1 MEVIVIRKNSQ
12 PVRLGI
18 LLLLFFSG
26 LLPAADVFELTRAA
40 VAPKIDGVLDDAV
53 WQAVKPWSD
62 FKTIKPDYGRPVS
75 EKTDVYVAYDREH
88 IYVAFNC
95 LDSDPA
101 GIKTSMARRD
111 SIDSDDW
118 VAVVLDT
125 FDDQQS
131 GYLFVLNPSGIQ
143 GDGILNQ
150 DGNGNFDY
158 DMVWQ
163 SAGKVSGQGFT
174 AEMAI
179 PFKSLRYP
187 FKKVLT
193 MGFGAARVIVRK
205 SEQAH
210 FPEFNPDHGSML
222 AQFQRITMSD
232 VKYERNY
239 ELLPAVTFGQNNLQR
254 DGFWQRDS
262 RQFDFSLTGK
272 LGITS
277 DLTLDAA
284 YNPDFSQ
291 VEADAGQIDVNLR
304 SSLYYSEKRPF
315 FLEGKENFDMAAPM
329 EQDPLY
335 AVVHTRTI
343 VDPLLGFKLTGKVGR
358 RDMISSIF
366 ALDEFPGQVA
376 KEEGDEE
383 LAGRNAAFAIFRYK
397 RALRK
402 DSFLGGFYTGREF
415 AGGFNR
421 LLGADGRFRLTH
433 SSILEFHAFG
443 TLSRDGSGDDALGGS
458 ALGVRYNYNT
468 RKWYIETGFNDISR
482 NFRTD
487 IGYVS
492 RVGLTTLP
500 ALIIHY
506 IYPRS
511 KFFQKIEPFYW
522 GYLAR
527 DRFSGLY
534 ETANVFVVRVS
545 MPRQSQ
551 IRFDAIIGNE
561 IFADQRFTINAWRVQ
576 GYTQILNQLY
586 FEASV
591 RRGDLIYYDP
601 ADPYQGRGTI
611 VSLGLMFQPFE
622 KFNNYL
628 SVSFADF
635 YRKADVEKI
644 YDYTIVRN
652 RLTFQFNKYLFL
664 RGIGEYNTYYKK
676 MNVDLLASFTYI
688 PGTVIY
694 IGYGSIYEKT
704 QWRNE
709 ERDYFPANDFLK
721 TRGSFFF
728 KASYLWRF

>member
-1 MEVIVIRKNSQ
+1 MNSALILASVIWLSLGVSR
-12 PVRLGI
+12 PV
-18 LLLLFFSG
+18 S
-26 LLPAADVFELTRAA
+26 ASEAVALTRAET
-40 VAPKIDGVLDDAV
+40 APKIDGVLDDAV
-53 WQAVKPWSD
+53 WQSVKPWD
-62 FKTIKPDYGRPVS
+62 EFKTIKPGYGKPVS
-75 EKTDVYVAYDREH
+75 EKTEVYVAYDREH

-95 LDSDPA
+95 LDSDPT
-101 GIKTSMARRD
+101 GIKTSVCRRD
-111 SIDSDDW
+111 GIDSDDW
-118 VAVVLDT
+118 MAVVLDT

-158 DMVWQ
+158 DMVWE
-163 SAGKVSGQGFT
+163 SAGRVNGQGFT

-187 FKKVLT
+187 FRKVLT

-210 FPEFNPDHGSML
+210 FPEFNPEHGSML

-239 ELLPAVTFGQNNLQR
+239 ELLPAVTFSQNHSQR
-254 DGFWQRDS
+254 EGSWQRDS
-262 RQFDFSLTGK
+262 RQFEFSLTGK

-304 SSLYYSEKRPF
+304 SSLYYPEKRPF

-335 AVVHTRTI
+335 SVVYTRAI
-343 VDPLLGFKLTGKVGR
+343 ADPLLGFKLTGKVGR
-358 RDMISSIF
+358 RDMVSSIF
-366 ALDEFPGQVA
+366 ALDEFPGQA
-376 KEEGDEE
+376 AEEDGDTER
-383 LAGRNAAFAIFRYK
+383 AGRNAAFTILRYK
-397 RALRK
+397 RALNR

-415 AGGFNR
+415 AGSSNH
-421 LLGADGRFRLTH
+421 LLGADGRFRLTPA
-433 SSILEFHAFG
+433 SILEFHAFG
-443 TLSRDGSGDDALGGS
+443 TLSREGSGMDALGGS
-458 ALGVRYNYNT
+458 AVGVRYNYNT
-468 RKWYIETGFNDISR
+468 RKWYMEFGFNDISR

-487 IGYVS
+487 VGYVS

-500 ALIIHY
+500 WLVIRN

-527 DRFSGLY
+527 DRFSGLV
-534 ETANVFVVRVS
+534 ETGNVFVLRFS

-551 IRFDAIIGNE
+551 LRFDAILGNE
-561 IFADQRFTINAWRVQ
+561 VFADQRFTINAWRIQ
-576 GYTQILNQLY
+576 GYTQILKQLY
-586 FEASV
+586 LEASL
-591 RRGDLIYYDP
+591 RRGDRIYYD
-601 ADPYQGRGTI
+601 ADDPFQGKGT
-611 VSLGLMFQPFE
+611 SFSFYLTFQPTA
-622 KFNNYL
+622 KL
-628 SVSFADF
+628 SDSFSVQFSDF
-635 YRKADVEKI
+635 FRKAGGEKI
-644 YDYTIVRN
+644 YDYTILRD

-664 RGIGEYNTYYKK
+664 RAIVEYNTYYKK
-676 MNVDLLASFTYI
+676 MNADLLASFTYI

-694 IGYGSIYEKT
+694 VGYGSAYEKL
-704 QWRNE
+704 QWRQD
-709 ERDYFPANDFLK
+709 ERDYLPADDFLRTK
-721 TRGSFFF
+721 GSFFF

>member
-1 MEVIVIRKNSQ
+1 MRKNRQ
-12 PVRLGI
+12 PVWLGV
-18 LLLLFFSG
+18 LLLLLFSG
-26 LLPAADVFELTRAA
+26 LLPAAEAVELTRAENP
-40 VAPKIDGVLDDAV
+40 PKIDGVLDDAV
-53 WQAVKPWSD
+53 WQGVKPWSN
-62 FKTIKPDYGRPVS
+62 FITIKPDYGKAVS

-95 LDSDPA
+95 LDSLPS

-131 GYLFVLNPSGIQ
+131 AFLFVLNPSGIQ

-158 DMVWQ
+158 DMIWK
-163 SAGKVSGQGFT
+163 SAGKVNGKGFT

-210 FPEFNPDHGSML
+210 FPEFNPEHGSML

-232 VKYERNY
+232 IKYERNY
-239 ELLPAVTFGQNNLQR
+239 ELLPAVTFSQNNLQR
-254 DGFWQRDS
+254 DGSWQRDS
-262 RQFDFSLTGK
+262 RQFEFSLTGK

-291 VEADAGQIDVNLR
+291 VETDAGQIDVNLR

-335 AVVHTRTI
+335 TVVHTRTI
-343 VDPLLGFKLTGKVGR
+343 VDPILGFKLTGKIGR
-358 RDMISSIF
+358 RNMFSSIF
-366 ALDEFPGQVA
+366 ALDEFQGQMG
-376 KEEGDEE
+376 EEDGNEE
-383 LAGRNAAFAIFRYK
+383 LAGRNAAFTIFRYK
-397 RALRK
+397 RSLQK

-415 AGGFNR
+415 AGGYNR
-421 LLGADGRFRLTH
+421 ILGADGRFRLTP

-443 TLSRDGSGDDALGGS
+443 SLSREGSGTDSLGGS

-468 RKWYIETGFNDISR
+468 RKWYIETGFNDISKD
-482 NFRTD
+482 FRTD
-487 IGYVS
+487 VGYVN

-500 ALIIHY
+500 LTVIRF

-511 KFFQKIEPFYW
+511 KLFQKIEPFYW

-534 ETANVFVVRVS
+534 ETRNLFVVRFS

-551 IRFDAIIGNE
+551 IRFDAIVGNE
-561 IFADQRFTINAWRVQ
+561 VFADQRFTINAWRIQ

-601 ADPYQGRGTI
+601 DDPFQGKGTI
-611 VSLGLMFQPFE
+611 ASFGLMFQPVE
-622 KFNNYL
+622 KLNNYF
-628 SVSFADF
+628 SVSFTDF
-635 YRKADVEKI
+635 FRKADAQKI

-664 RGIGEYNTYYKK
+664 RAIAEYNAYYKK
-676 MNVDLLASFTYI
+676 LNVDLLASFTYI
-688 PGTVIY
+688 PGTVVY
-694 IGYGSIYEKT
+694 VGYGSAYEKLKW
-704 QWRNE
+704 QQD
-709 ERDYFPANDFLK
+709 ERDYFPAADYLQ
-721 TRGSFFF
+721 TRKSFFF

>member
-1 MEVIVIRKNSQ
+1 MKTRKIWVLN
-12 PVRLGI
+12 GI
-18 LLLLFFSG
+18 LLLSLFSVRLF
-26 LLPAADVFELTRAA
+26 PAAEAVALTRAE

-53 WQAVKPWSD
+53 WQAARPWSD
-62 FKTIKPDYGRPVS
+62 FRTAKPDYGKPVS
-75 EKTDVYVAYDREH
+75 EKTEVYVAYDREH
-88 IYVAFNC
+88 VYVAFRC
-95 LDSDPA
+95 LDSEPDK
-101 GIKTSMARRD
+101 IKTSVCRRD
-111 SIDSDDW
+111 SCDSDDW
-118 VAVVLDT
+118 VAFILDT

-131 GYLFVLNPSGIQ
+131 GFMFVVNPNGIQ
-143 GDGILNQ
+143 MDGMLNQ
-150 DGNGNFDY
+150 DGNANGDY
-158 DMVWQ
+158 DMIWS
-163 SAGKVSGQGFT
+163 SAARMNGDGYT
-174 AEMAI
+174 IEMAI

-210 FPEFNPDHGSML
+210 FPEIRPDRGSML
-222 AQFQRITMSD
+222 AQFQRITLAD

-239 ELLPAVTFGQNNLQR
+239 ELLPAVTFSQDNLQR
-254 DGFWQRDS
+254 EGAWQRDS
-262 RQFDFSLTGK
+262 RKLDFSLTGK

-335 AVVHTRTI
+335 TVVHTRTI

-358 RDMISSIF
+358 RDMVSAIF

-376 KEEGDEE
+376 SEEGDTE

-397 RALRK
+397 RSLRK

-415 AGGFNR
+415 AGSYNR
-421 LLGADGRFRLTH
+421 LLGADGRFRLTP

-443 TLSRDGSGDDALGGS
+443 SLSRDGSDSESVGGS
-458 ALGVRYNYNT
+458 AVGVRYNYET
-468 RKWYIETGFNDISR
+468 RNWYIETGFNDISR
-482 NFRTD
+482 DFRTD
-487 IGYVS
+487 VGYVS

-500 ALIIHY
+500 WLVMRHV
-506 IYPRS
+506 YPRS

-522 GYLAR
+522 GYVAR

-534 ETANVFVVRVS
+534 ETGNVFVVRFA

-551 IRFDAIIGNE
+551 LRFDAIVGNE
-561 IFADQRFTINAWRVQ
+561 VFAERRFTVNAWRIQ
-576 GYTQILNQLY
+576 GFTQIFNQLY
-586 FEASV
+586 LEASL
-591 RRGDLIYYDP
+591 RRGDLIYYD
-601 ADPYQGRGTI
+601 ADAPFQGKGTLASFAL
-611 VSLGLMFQPFE
+611 VFQPDE
-622 KFNNYL
+622 KWNNTL
-628 SVSFADF
+628 SVQFTDF
-635 YRKADVEKI
+635 FRKANEEKI
-644 YDYTIVRN
+644 YDYSIVRD

-664 RGIGEYNTYYKK
+664 RAIAEYNAYYKK
-676 MNVDLLASFTYI
+676 LNVDLLASFTYI

-694 IGYGSIYEKT
+694 VGYGSAYEKLK
-704 QWRNE
+704 WRQD
-709 ERDYFPANDFLK
+709 ERDYFPSADFLR

>member
-1 MEVIVIRKNSQ
+1 MKRKYEVILASVI
-12 PVRLGI
+12 I
-18 LLLLFFSG
+18 LAALC
-26 LLPAADVFELTRAA
+26 LPAADAVELTRAET
-40 VAPKIDGVLDDAV
+40 APKIDGILDDAI
-53 WQAVKPWSD
+53 WQAVKPWGD
-62 FKTIKPDYGRPVS
+62 FKTIKPNYGKPVS

-88 IYVAFNC
+88 LYVAFNC

-101 GIKTSMARRD
+101 GIKTSMCRRD
-111 SIDSDDW
+111 GCDSDDW
-118 VAVVLDT
+118 MAVVLDT

-158 DMVWQ
+158 DMIWQ
-163 SAGKVSGQGFT
+163 SAGKVNDKGFT

-210 FPEFNPDHGSML
+210 FPEFNPDKGSML
-222 AQFQRITMSD
+222 AQFQRVTLAD

-239 ELLPAVTFGQNNLQR
+239 ELLPAVTFSQNNLQR
-254 DGFWQRDS
+254 DGSWLRDS

-315 FLEGKENFDMAAPM
+315 FLEGKESFDMAAPM

-335 AVVHTRTI
+335 SVVYTRTI

-358 RDMISSIF
+358 RDMVSSIF

-376 KEEGDEE
+376 EEEGDEE
-383 LAGRNAAFAIFRYK
+383 RAGRNAAFTILRYK
-397 RALRK
+397 RALNK

-415 AGGFNR
+415 VGSFNR
-421 LLGADGRFRLTH
+421 LLGADGRLRLTPA
-433 SSILEFHAFG
+433 SILEFHAFG
-443 TLSRDGSGDDALGGS
+443 SLSRDGSGSESLGGS
-458 ALGVRYNYNT
+458 AVGVRYNYNT
-468 RKWYIETGFNDISR
+468 RKWYMEFGFNDISKD
-482 NFRTD
+482 FRTD
-487 IGYVS
+487 VGYVS

-500 ALIIHY
+500 WLVIHS

-511 KFFQKIEPFYW
+511 QFLQKIQPFYW

-534 ETANVFVVRVS
+534 ETCNVFVLRFS

-551 IRFDAIIGNE
+551 LRFDAILGNE
-561 IFADQRFTINAWRVQ
+561 VFADQRFTTNAWRIQ
-576 GYTQILNQLY
+576 GFTQLLNQLY
-586 FEASV
+586 LEASL
-591 RRGDLIYYDP
+591 RHGDKIYYDP
-601 ADPYQGRGTI
+601 DSPFQGKGT
-611 VSLGLMFQPFE
+611 SFSFYLTFQPTE
-622 KFNNYL
+622 KL
-628 SVSFADF
+628 SDSVSVQFTDF
-635 YRKADVEKI
+635 FRKANGEKI
-644 YDYTIVRN
+644 YDYTILRD

-664 RGIGEYNTYYKK
+664 RAIAEYNTYYKK
-676 MNVDLLASFTYI
+676 LNVDLLASFTYI

-694 IGYGSIYEKT
+694 VGYGSAYEKLT
-704 QWRNE
+704 WQPD
-709 ERDYFPANDFLK
+709 ERDYVPADDFLR

>member
-1 MEVIVIRKNSQ
+1 VKKRTALVLVGAMC
-12 PVRLGI
+12 
-18 LLLLFFSG
+18 LF
-26 LLPAADVFELTRAA
+26 LLPPSTVSAAEAVELTRAET
-40 VAPKIDGVLDDAV
+40 APKIDGVLDDPV
-53 WQAVKPWSD
+53 WQLAPKWSD
-62 FKTIKPDYGRPVS
+62 FKTIKPDYGKAVS

-88 IYVAFNC
+88 LYVAFNC
-95 LDSDPA
+95 LDGNPA
-101 GIKTSMARRD
+101 GIKTSTARRD

-158 DMVWQ
+158 DMVWE
-163 SAGKVSGQGFT
+163 SAGKVNGKGFT
-174 AEMAI
+174 TEMAI

-187 FKKVLT
+187 FRKVLT

-210 FPEFNPDHGSML
+210 FPEFNPDRGSML
-222 AQFQRITMSD
+222 AQFQRITLSD
-232 VKYERNY
+232 IKYQRNY
-239 ELLPAVTFGQNNLQR
+239 ELLPAVTFSQNHAHS
-254 DGFWQRDS
+254 GGSWQRDS

-277 DLTLDAA
+277 DLTLDAS

-291 VEADAGQIDVNLR
+291 VESDAGQIDFNLR

-315 FLEGKENFDMAAPM
+315 FLEGKENFAMAAPM

-343 VDPLLGFKLTGKVGR
+343 VDPVLGFKLTGKVGR
-358 RDMISSIF
+358 RDMLSSIF

-376 KEEGDEE
+376 SEEGDEE
-383 LAGRNAAFAIFRYK
+383 RTGRNAVFTVFRYK
-397 RALRK
+397 RSLRG

-415 AGGFNR
+415 AGSFNR
-421 LLGADGRFRLTH
+421 LLGADGRFRLTPA
-433 SSILEFHAFG
+433 STLEFHAFG
-443 TLSRDGSGDDALGGS
+443 SLSRSGSGADSLGGS
-458 ALGVRYNYNT
+458 AVGLRYNYST
-468 RKWYIETGFNDISR
+468 RKWYMEFGFNDISR

-500 ALIIHY
+500 WLVIRSL
-506 IYPRS
+506 YPRS
-511 KFFQKIEPFYW
+511 KFFQRIEPFYW

-527 DRFSGLY
+527 DRFSGLN
-534 ETANVFVVRVS
+534 ETANVFVLRFF

-551 IRFDAIIGNE
+551 LRFDAIVGSE
-561 IFADQRFTINAWRVQ
+561 VFADQRFSITAWRVL
-576 GYTQILNQLY
+576 GYTQILKQLY
-586 FEASV
+586 LEASV
-591 RRGDLIYYDP
+591 RRGGMIFYDP
-601 ADPYQGRGTI
+601 DAPFQGRGTR
-611 VSLGLMFQPFE
+611 SSFYLTFQPTE
-622 KFNNYL
+622 KLNN
-628 SVSFADF
+628 SVSVEFTDF
-635 YRKADVEKI
+635 FRKADGEKV
-644 YDYTIVRN
+644 YDYTIVRD

-664 RGIGEYNTYYKK
+664 RGIIEYNTYYKK
-676 MNVDLLASFTYI
+676 LTADLLASFTYI

-694 IGYGSIYEKT
+694 VGYGSAYDKLRWDEG
-704 QWRNE
+704 
-709 ERDYFPANDFLK
+709 ERDYLPADDFLR

>member
-1 MEVIVIRKNSQ
+1 MRKNRQ
-12 PVRLGI
+12 PVWLGI
-18 LLLLFFSG
+18 LLLLLFSG
-26 LLPAADVFELTRAA
+26 FLPADDVFELTRAA
-40 VAPKIDGVLDDAV
+40 VPPKIDGVLDDAV
-53 WQAVKPWSD
+53 WQAAKPWSE
-62 FKTIKPDYGRPVS
+62 FKTAKPDYGLPVS
-75 EKTDVYVAYDREH
+75 EKTEVYMAYDREN
-88 IYVAFNC
+88 IYFAFLC
-95 LDSDPA
+95 LESEPA
-101 GIKTSMARRD
+101 KIKTSMSRRD
-111 SIDSDDW
+111 NIDSDDW
-118 VAVVLDT
+118 VAVILDT
-125 FDDQQS
+125 FDDQQNA
-131 GYLFVLNPSGIQ
+131 YMLVVNPSGIQ
-143 GDGILNQ
+143 MDGMLNQ
-150 DGNGNFDY
+150 DGNANADY
-158 DMVWQ
+158 DMVWS
-163 SAGKVSGQGFT
+163 SAAKINGVGYT

-179 PFKSLRYP
+179 PFKSIRYP

-193 MGFGAARVIVRK
+193 MGFAAARVIVRK

-210 FPEFNPDHGSML
+210 FPEFRPDRGSML
-222 AQFQRITMSD
+222 VQLQKVTLTDI
-232 VKYERNY
+232 KYERNY
-239 ELLPAVTFGQNNLQR
+239 EILPAVTFSQGNAQR
-254 DGFWQRDS
+254 EGSWVRDHRKS
-262 RQFDFSLTGK
+262 DFSLTGK

-277 DLTLDAA
+277 DLTLDAT

-315 FLEGKENFDMAAPM
+315 FLEGKENFSMAAPM
-329 EQDPLY
+329 EQDPLV
-335 AVVHTRTI
+335 AIVHTRAI
-343 VDPLLGFKLTGKVGR
+343 VDPLLGFKLTGKIGR
-358 RDMISSIF
+358 RDMISLIF
-366 ALDEFPGQVA
+366 ALDQFPGMEA
-376 KEEGDEE
+376 AEAGDEE
-383 LAGRNAAFAIFRYK
+383 LADRNTAFTIFRYK
-397 RALRK
+397 RSLQK

-415 AGGFNR
+415 AGSYNR
-421 LLGADGRFRLTH
+421 VLGGDGRFRLTNA
-433 SSILEFHAFG
+433 SFLEFHAFG
-443 TLSRDGSGDDALGGS
+443 SLSRDWDDDEAAAGS
-458 ALGVRYNYNT
+458 AVGVRYNYST
-468 RKWYIETGFNDISR
+468 RKWYMELGFNDISKD
-482 NFRTD
+482 FRTD
-487 IGYVS
+487 IGYLS
-492 RVGLTTLP
+492 RAGLTTLP

-561 IFADQRFTINAWRVQ
+561 VFADQRFTINAWRVQ

-644 YDYTIVRN
+644 FDYTIVRN

-676 MNVDLLASFTYI
+676 LNVDLLASFTYI
-688 PGTVIY
+688 PGTVVY
-694 IGYGSIYEKT
+694 VGYGSIYEKT